1 MLLPVVSLLVAEH
14 LGGAPV
20 QLVQQQLRGVRPASQ
35 PPAARHGP
43 GLAESA
49 TSDQCWCCVIYAGCP
64 LRWEVKTGG
73 VIIGKRRGVA
83 TALPG
88 QKQSGQSLLSGAM
101 VQPGGTFRQL
111 FTGSLTATG
120 DTGPLLPSPFSS
132 YFLLFCQF

>member
-49 TSDQCWCCVIYAGCP
+49 TSDQCAVLCYICGVSTAVGSKNRGSNHREEERSGHHCIARAKTERAIIVI
-64 LRWEVKTGG
+64 
-73 VIIGKRRGVA
+73 RGNGPA
-83 TALPG
+83 RGNNSPALHWVTDSQG
-88 QKQSGQSLLSGAM
+88 QHLAI
-101 VQPGGTFRQL
+101 
-111 FTGSLTATG
+111 
-120 DTGPLLPSPFSS
+120 LLPF
-132 YFLLFCQF
+132 FLLPQLS

>member
-101 VQPGGTFRQL
+101 VQPGGNNSPALHWVTDSQGQPL
-111 FTGSLTATG
+111 AI
-120 DTGPLLPSPFSS
+120 LLPF
-132 YFLLFCQF
+132 FLLPQLS